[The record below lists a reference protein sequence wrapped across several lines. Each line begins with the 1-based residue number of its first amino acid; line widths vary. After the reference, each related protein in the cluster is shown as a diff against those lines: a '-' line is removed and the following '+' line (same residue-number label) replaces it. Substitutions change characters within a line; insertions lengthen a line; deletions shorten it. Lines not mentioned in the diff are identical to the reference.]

1 MCSFV
6 GHVVN
11 NFDEESNRS
20 EISFRLDFLLN

>member
-6 GHVVN
+6 GYVVN